1 MNEAIKVT
9 RNGQILEVILDRPK
23 ANAIDA
29 ATSHVMGELFCEFRD
44 DDSLRVAILTGAGE
58 KFFSAGWD
66 LKAAAEGEAIDADNG
81 PGGFAGLT
89 ELHDLNK
96 PVIAAVN
103 GIAAGGG
110 FELALSCDLI
120 VAAEQA
126 QFLLPE
132 IFVGVIADAGSFRL
146 PGRLPLQIA
155 MEMLLTGRRMGA
167 EKAKQWG
174 LVNEVVLQDQLMD
187 SAREYAMTITKAAPL
202 AVAAVK
208 EVTRATNGLGIEACY
223 QLLRSGKLEAYEK
236 MLASEDAKEGS
247 RAFAEKRA
255 PVWQGR

>member
-1 MNEAIKVT
+1 MNEAIKAT

-110 FELALSCDLI
+110 FELALSCDLRI
-120 VAAEQA
+120 LADDASSILPDLLSCVTA
-126 QFLLPE
+126 QGGNIAGGEVIEPNLEAVFLH
-132 IFVGVIADAGSFRL
+132 
-146 PGRLPLQIA
+146 
-155 MEMLLTGRRMGA
+155 LTG
-167 EKAKQWG
+167 KA
-174 LVNEVVLQDQLMD
+174 
-187 SAREYAMTITKAAPL
+187 
-202 AVAAVK
+202 
-208 EVTRATNGLGIEACY
+208 
-223 QLLRSGKLEAYEK
+223 LR
-236 MLASEDAKEGS
+236 D
-247 RAFAEKRA
+247 
-255 PVWQGR
+255 